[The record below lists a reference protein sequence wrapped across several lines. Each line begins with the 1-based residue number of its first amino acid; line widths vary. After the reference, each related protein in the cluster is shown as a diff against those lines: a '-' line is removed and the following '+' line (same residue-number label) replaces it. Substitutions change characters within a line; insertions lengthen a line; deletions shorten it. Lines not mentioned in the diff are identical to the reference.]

1 MTITKTQTEHINA
14 LHISKSDSN
23 TVKMALKDVCF
34 KNV

>member
-1 MTITKTQTEHINA
+1 MTITKTEHINA
-14 LHISKSDSN
+14 LYISKSDSN